1 MPSISPQA
9 LKWYEDPKV
18 LKDAR
23 KKYGITQTELA
34 KRAGVKLSLIAN
46 IESGRR
52 RLSKDVR
59 EPIWHAIGDIH
70 GERQAEIAAAERDVD
85 RWLQNVERARIK
97 YPDFDEVVSA
107 PHMAALAELIPL
119 PPKDPEALKLWKKS
133 EVKNRI
139 ESRARLARE
148 YGSYENYQKLVDA
161 WMRVG
166 AQEHQNA
173 ALRAEVTAQAEQI
186 TAQAE
191 QITALRDLLDLK
203 TKEVL
208 LRDKIEGEPE
218 PASTEPAKPHDD

>member
-1 MPSISPQA
+1 MPSTSQQA

-23 KKYGITQTELA
+23 KKYGITQAQLA

-52 RLSKDVR
+52 RLSEDIRK
-59 EPIWHAIGDIH
+59 PIWEAIGDIH
-70 GERQAEIAAAERDVD
+70 GERQAEIAAAENDVA

-97 YPDFDEVVSA
+97 YPDFDEIANA
-107 PHMAALAELIPL
+107 PHMAPFADLIPL
-119 PPKDPEALKLWKKS
+119 PPKDPGALAEWKKS
-133 EVKNRI
+133 QTKSRI

-148 YGSYENYQKLVDA
+148 YGSYENFQKMMDA

-166 AQEHQNA
+166 VQERQIEALQEQVAAQGKEIA
-173 ALRAEVTAQAEQI
+173 
-186 TAQAE
+186 
-191 QITALRDLLDLK
+191 ALRDLLDLK

-218 PASTEPAKPHDD
+218 PASTELAKPHDD